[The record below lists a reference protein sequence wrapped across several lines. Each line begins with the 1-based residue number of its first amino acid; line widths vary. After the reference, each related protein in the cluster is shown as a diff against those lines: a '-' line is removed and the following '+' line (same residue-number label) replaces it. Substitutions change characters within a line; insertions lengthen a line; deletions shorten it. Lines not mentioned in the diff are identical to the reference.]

1 MSSAQAASRS
11 GAGSLSTS
19 SNTPSCSVC
28 WVPAGIAEKGEM
40 CWGRSRERGEVG
52 ERRLR
57 RGRGLSKKQKENAR
71 RGREMQKGSSGM
83 EEAALAGEPAEGTSQ
98 RLLKVFLPLCRGDN
112 LEDESLAAKP
122 VWMRVGTRLPS
133 PLKSRGSHKATI
145 WICSRVCQHLLLF

>member
-1 MSSAQAASRS
+1 MK
-11 GAGSLSTS
+11 
-19 SNTPSCSVC
+19 CV
-28 WVPAGIAEKGEM
+28 GE
-40 CWGRSRERGEVG
+40 GGEVG

-71 RGREMQKGSSGM
+71 RGREMQKGSSGT
-83 EEAALAGEPAEGTSQ
+83 EEAALAGEPVEGTSQ